1 VNAEFITILL
11 LVAGGLMTPQ
21 AGTVDPEFV
30 KALSTDIR
38 GIFANQVAHFTPAKI
53 ESEFR
58 KAIKVPTLVSDPGFM
73 DNLMFVVRKKNII
86 ALRPDVEAVF
96 NGAELK
102 PPAQISTMK
111 TLYALGSDRE
121 RAMVDERLARRIYA
135 DLKGGEGTPPSPYL
149 SAAQLIGGSKTLVVL
164 QTLLP
169 DATARQR
176 QAESATPPDHIRIG
190 QLDKVRASIE
200 NQAHILSR
208 KLSIL
213 SMPQPERDRNLV
225 KLYLQR
231 AGHLGYWGYQE
242 LLRRASAS
250 SEEAVRAFVAEDLNS
265 ILPPAGLTAENRS
278 QRLDQARLRAV
289 LLLREMKASLRP
301 DEQKMLEENAALV
314 QGSPAY
320 HPDWEDVLDRN

>member
-1 VNAEFITILL
+1 MSKSKRIPEIVG
-11 LVAGGLMTPQ
+11 LVALVFA
-21 AGTVDPEFV
+21 AGCDTLKIANLNDP
-30 KALSTDIR
+30 D
-38 GIFANQVAHFTPAKI
+38 
-53 ESEFR
+53 R
-58 KAIKVPTLVSDPGFM
+58 K
-73 DNLMFVVRKKNII
+73 
-86 ALRPDVEAVF
+86 
-96 NGAELK
+96 
-102 PPAQISTMK
+102 
-111 TLYALGSDRE
+111 
-121 RAMVDERLARRIYA
+121 
-135 DLKGGEGTPPSPYL
+135 
-149 SAAQLIGGSKTLVVL
+149 
-164 QTLLP
+164 
-169 DATARQR
+169 
-176 QAESATPPDHIRIG
+176 
-190 QLDKVRASIE
+190 
-200 NQAHILSR
+200 
-208 KLSIL
+208 L